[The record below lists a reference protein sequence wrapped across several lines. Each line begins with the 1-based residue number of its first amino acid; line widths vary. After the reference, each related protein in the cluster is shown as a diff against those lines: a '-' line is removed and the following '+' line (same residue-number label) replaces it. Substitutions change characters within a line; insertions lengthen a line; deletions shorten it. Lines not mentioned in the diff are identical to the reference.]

1 MAAHFSVNLE
11 KCAVSVSVECGSLLA
26 VFFPDAFILMSCKLV
41 CYIIDVTIVLKS
53 SDHFVSK
60 QFKDISSTSK
70 ECCLDHH
77 RPVRKH
83 IHKRSN

>member
-1 MAAHFSVNLE
+1 MVAHFSVKFSLWSV
-11 KCAVSVSVECGSLLA
+11 AVFLLF
-26 VFFPDAFILMSCKLV
+26 FFPDAFISMSCKLV
-41 CYIIDVTIVLKS
+41 CYIIDVTIVLVLLKS

-70 ECCLDHH
+70 KCYLDHH
-77 RPVRKH
+77 PPVRKH